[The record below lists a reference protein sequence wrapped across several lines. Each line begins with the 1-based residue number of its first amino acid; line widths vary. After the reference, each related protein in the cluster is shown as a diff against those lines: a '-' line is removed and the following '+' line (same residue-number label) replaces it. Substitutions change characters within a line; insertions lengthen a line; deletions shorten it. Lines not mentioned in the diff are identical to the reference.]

1 MKCRNSAVF
10 TILSSNGIA
19 YAGEPAPVIKV
30 SGVRP
35 LNDHQLWIC
44 FNPGD
49 IKIFDFAPQI
59 AFAPLADEDVFQQVF
74 IDYGVT
80 VWLDGNIDIAPE
92 TLYAQG
98 QSVEEENSA

>member
-1 MKCRNSAVF
+1 MYIRD
-10 TILSSNGIA
+10 GIA
-19 YAGEPAPVIKV
+19 YAGEPAPVIKI

-35 LNDHQLWIC
+35 LADHQLWIR
-44 FNPGD
+44 FNTGE
-49 IKIFDFAPQI
+49 IKVFDFGPLLSQT
-59 AFAPLADEDVFQQVF
+59 AFAPLADEDVFRQVY